1 MKKFISILLT
11 GIMSAALLAG
21 CGSSASSLSNSASS
35 DSVQN
40 ATTRA
45 SSEISETS
53 ETSSEATLTETSGI
67 SNETETEDGSNILVL
82 YFSGSG
88 HTKSVADMIAE
99 DTGADEFEITPSE
112 PYTDED
118 LDWTDDNSRVNKEHE
133 DASLQDIKFDSYDV
147 SDWDSYDT
155 VFVGYPIWWQD
166 ASWVMKSYVSHL
178 DFTGKT
184 VIPFCTSSSSPIGDS
199 GSNLAAIAGSGNWLE
214 GQRFSGS
221 ASEDEVQSWV
231 ESLDL

>member
-1 MKKFISILLT
+1 MKKFISIILA
-11 GIMSAALLAG
+11 GVVSAALLVG
-21 CGSSASSLSNSASS
+21 CGGSADSSSNSASS
-35 DSVQN
+35 DSAQN
-40 ATTRA
+40 SAVDS

-53 ETSSEATLTETSGI
+53 SEENVVGSSGSA
-67 SNETETEDGSNILVL
+67 ETETEDGGNVLVL

-88 HTKSVADMIAE
+88 HTKNVADMIAE
-99 DTGADEFEITPSE
+99 DTGADKFEITPSQ

-118 LDWTDDNSRVNKEHE
+118 LDWTDDDSRVNKEHNDE
-133 DASLQDIKFDSYDV
+133 SLQDIAFDSYDV
-147 SDWDSYDT
+147 PNWDSYDT

-166 ASWVMKSYVSHL
+166 ASWVMKSYVKHL

-184 VIPFCTSSSSPIGDS
+184 VIPFCTSSSSPIGES
-199 GSNLAAIAGSGNWLE
+199 GSNLASIAGSGNWLE